1 MILEGG
7 LCLEEES
14 GIGWFSHFCAF
25 RTKTR
30 HRLDHGRT
38 LPGLKNQREYETT
51 KPTDIGR
58 ITERTEL
65 GRGCSNSI
73 HQLSHNLQ
81 ATQNPVLVGDIPSS
95 PARDRRTYYRFLTW
109 HQNTRVSSMSPTH
122 LRPTSWNTEVN
133 TPVQGTQQNP
143 EYSQYDTYIV
153 SLCNSKYL
161 LTPFSWF
168 GITTDLGSLLD

>member
-25 RTKTR
+25 RTKPR
-30 HRLDHGRT
+30 HWLNHGRT
-38 LPGLKNQREYETT
+38 LCGLKNQREYETT
-51 KPTDIGR
+51 KPVDIGR

-81 ATQNPVLVGDIPSS
+81 ATQTPVLVGDIPSS

-109 HQNTRVSSMSPTH
+109 HQNVRVSSMSLTH

-133 TPVQGTQQNP
+133 TLPRNTAESRVFTVWHLHCI
-143 EYSQYDTYIV
+143 SV
-153 SLCNSKYL
+153 
-161 LTPFSWF
+161 
-168 GITTDLGSLLD
+168 